1 MVKGIL
7 GRKVGMTQIYDQAG
21 RIVPVTA
28 LEAGPCAV
36 LQVKTPERDGYS
48 ALQLGFLDKK
58 RKRVNKPD
66 LGRAK
71 VAKTEPKR
79 FIREVSIDP
88 EKSYEPGQEITVDI
102 FAETERVDVTGISK
116 GRGFAGVMKRWG
128 FKGGPDSHG
137 STRHRHGGSIGASS
151 DPSRVFKGMK
161 MAGHMGVARKTVKNL
176 KVIKVDKE
184 KNLLLVKGAVPGP
197 KGGFLIIRASRS

>member
-1 MVKGIL
+1 MAKGIL
-7 GRKVGMTQIYDQAG
+7 GRKVGMTQIYDEAG

-28 LEAGPCAV
+28 LEVGPCTV
-36 LQVKTPERDGYS
+36 LQVKTLERDGYS

-58 RKRVNKPD
+58 RRRANKPE
-66 LGRAK
+66 LGRAEK
-71 VAKTEPKR
+71 VNTEPKR
-79 FIREVSIDP
+79 FVREVPADF
-88 EKSYEPGQEITVDI
+88 EHSYKPGQEITVDV
-102 FAETERVDVTGISK
+102 FADTEQVDVTGISK

-137 STRHRHGGSIGASS
+137 STRHRRPGSIGSSS

-161 MAGHMGVARKTVKNL
+161 MAGHMGMAQNTVKNL
-176 KVIKVDKE
+176 KVIKADKE